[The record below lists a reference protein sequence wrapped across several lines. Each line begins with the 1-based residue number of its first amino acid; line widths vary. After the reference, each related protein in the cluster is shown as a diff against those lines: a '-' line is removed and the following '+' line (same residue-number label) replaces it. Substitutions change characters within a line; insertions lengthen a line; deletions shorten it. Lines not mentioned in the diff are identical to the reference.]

1 MQKVQ
6 YMPREGTNLD
16 ILCKYLNIARRNPVP
31 FLGPALRWSEQ
42 DEAGEKSPKSDILAV
57 TIKDPHTGAGPNNP
71 ANPCPFCSRRE

>member
-31 FLGPALRWSEQ
+31 LPGASPQVARTRHEDEEKNSE
-42 DEAGEKSPKSDILAV
+42 EKTLKTDILAV
-57 TIKDPHTGAGPNNP
+57 TL
-71 ANPCPFCSRRE
+71 